1 MKNYRWSWQLPSEK
15 LYQVRD
21 YLHADRINSFLHTK
35 IIERLES
42 HPIGDFG
49 IENTYRGTCWDLHK
63 KGIKEVDLILDW
75 ILALLPE
82 VSEDLLPDPHTYHS
96 YWNSQGFKIES
107 TWGISYKKNDRLLPH
122 SHYPFALSFVYVV
135 NLPKGSRVPLL
146 VEGRKVYLKE
156 GQCAFF
162 LSSRIHGVGRNS
174 VDGRCIIA
182 GDTSYRPS

>member
-1 MKNYRWSWQLPSEK
+1 M
-15 LYQVRD
+15 
-21 YLHADRINSFLHTK
+21 
-35 IIERLES
+35 
-42 HPIGDFG
+42 
-49 IENTYRGTCWDLHK
+49 
-63 KGIKEVDLILDW
+63 
-75 ILALLPE
+75 
-82 VSEDLLPDPHTYHS
+82 PDPYPHS
-96 YWNSQGFKIES
+96 YNFNPHGFKIS
-107 TWGISYKKNDRLLPH
+107 NAWGLIYKKNDRLLPH